1 MSISTKI
8 KHSLFWR
15 ISAVFLGILVFL
27 GLAYVFIAVKSAN
40 RYYQETTQQL
50 NAEVAEKMLEEVNPF
65 VDGKVNEEAL
75 GKLMHSMMAVNPNLE
90 IYLLDPGGDI
100 LSFVVLKK
108 KVKLSYVDMAPVKEF
123 IASDG
128 KKFILG
134 DDPKNAGAK
143 KIFSATEV
151 QEDGRLLGYVY
162 MILASEEHDNVAAA
176 LWDSYILRVGVNSF
190 IVTLIAAFGLG
201 LLLVW
206 LLTRNLRK
214 IIAIFRQF
222 EAGDLHARIPEK
234 SNDELGQ
241 LSKTFNHMAD
251 TILANIEELKNVDTL
266 RKELIANVSH
276 DLRNPLSLIHGYM
289 ETLMLKEKELTAEE
303 RQKYMNIVLNNTTKL
318 KKLVAELFEL
328 SKLEARQ
335 IQLHKEPF
343 SISELLHDIAVKY
356 QLNAS
361 RKNIEIEANWQNS
374 NYIVYAD
381 LAMMERVVQNLLE
394 NAIKYT
400 PENEKIKIQLEE
412 KEARNLKV
420 SITNTGVGIP
430 ESDLPNIFDRYY
442 KISEP
447 LSDDSGTGLG
457 LAIVKNILELHNSFI
472 YVNSK
477 IQEFTTFYFQLPLYK
492 EKMQVQ

>member
-1 MSISTKI
+1 MSITSKI

-15 ISAVFLGILVFL
+15 ISMVFLGILVFL
-27 GLAYVFIAVKSAN
+27 GMAYVLIAVQSAN

-50 NAEVAEKMLEEVNPF
+50 NADVAEKMLEEVTPF

-75 GKLMHSMMAVNPNLE
+75 GQLMHSMMAVNPNLE
-90 IYLLDPGGDI
+90 IYLLDPAGEI

-108 KVKLSYVDMAPVKEF
+108 KVKLNYVDMEPVKEF
-123 IASDG
+123 ISSKG
-128 KKFILG
+128 KQFILG
-134 DDPKNAGAK
+134 DDPKNAGEK

-151 QEDGRLLGYVY
+151 IENGQLLGYVY

-214 IIAIFRQF
+214 IIATFRQF

-251 TILANIEELKNVDTL
+251 TILANIEELKKVDTL

-289 ETLMLKEKELTAEE
+289 ETLMLKENELTAQE
-303 RQKYMNIVLNNTTKL
+303 REKYMNIVLNNTTKL
-318 KKLVAELFEL
+318 KTLVAELFEL

-343 SISELLHDIAVKY
+343 SISELLHDISVKY
-356 QLNAS
+356 QLNAKQ
-361 RKNIEIEANWQNS
+361 KNIKIEADLQKS

-381 LAMMERVVQNLLE
+381 LAMMERVIQNLLE

-400 PENEKIKIQLEE
+400 PENEKIKIQLDE
-412 KEARNLKV
+412 KAKELMV

-430 ESDLPNIFDRYY
+430 ENDLPNIFDRYY

-447 LSDDSGTGLG
+447 LSNDSGTGLG

-472 YVNSK
+472 NVNSK
-477 IQEFTTFYFQLPLYK
+477 IKEFTTFYFQLPLYK
-492 EKMQVQ
+492 EKMEVQ

>member
-1 MSISTKI
+1 MSIITKI

-27 GLAYVFIAVKSAN
+27 GLVYVFIAVQSAN

-50 NAEVAEKMLEEVNPF
+50 NADVAEQMLEEVTPF
-65 VDGKVNEEAL
+65 VGGEVNEEAL
-75 GKLMHSMMAVNPNLE
+75 GQLMHSMMAVNPNLE
-90 IYLLDPGGDI
+90 IYLLDPNGEI

-108 KVKLSYVDMAPVKEF
+108 KVKLNFVDMEPVKEF
-123 IASDG
+123 ISTKG
-128 KKFILG
+128 KQFILG
-134 DDPKNAGAK
+134 DDPKDTGNK

-151 QEDGRLLGYVY
+151 RENGKLLGYVY
-162 MILASEEHDNVAAA
+162 MILASEEHDTVAAA
-176 LWDSYILRVGVNSF
+176 LWDSYILRVSVNSF
-190 IVTLIAAFGLG
+190 IVTLVTAFMLG

-214 IIAIFRQF
+214 IIATFKKF
-222 EAGDLHARIPEK
+222 EAGDLHARVPER

-251 TILANIEELKNVDTL
+251 TILANIEELKKVDTL

-289 ETLMLKEKELTAEE
+289 ETLILKEKDLTAGE
-303 RQKYMNIVLNNTTKL
+303 REKYMNIVLNNTTKL

-328 SKLEARQ
+328 SKLEAKQ
-335 IQLHKEPF
+335 IKLHKEPF
-343 SISELLHDIAVKY
+343 SISELLHDISVKH
-356 QLNAS
+356 QLNA
-361 RKNIEIEANWQNS
+361 RKKNIEIEANLQNS
-374 NYIVYAD
+374 NYFVNAD
-381 LAMMERVVQNLLE
+381 LAMMERVIQNLLE

-400 PENEKIKIQLEE
+400 PENEKIQIRLEE
-412 KEARNLKV
+412 KSKELMV
-420 SITNTGVGIP
+420 SITNTGVGIA

-472 YVNSK
+472 DVNSK
-477 IQEFTTFYFQLPLYK
+477 IQDFTTFYFKLPLYN
-492 EKMQVQ
+492 EKVQVQ